1 MSTIDTTTLFHFLQT
16 MWSLAWGAMRLDPAA
31 FKAVEPAGTGLLTA
45 AVVFLAGVSEAIGQS
60 VVLFANRVKP
70 RRFALSLLLNGIL
83 FIVSV
88 FILAGSIWAI
98 ARVIYHTHESFL
110 DLLRSVGLSYVP
122 LLLSFFVLLP
132 YMGTFIN
139 RALSVWSFLALLVA
153 LVVTMGLVLWQALVC
168 SIFGWALVQVLKYTL
183 GRPYVAFE
191 RWLRRITAGV
201 SLTEES
207 PDKLIETII
216 EQTIDNPKGGKS

>member
-1 MSTIDTTTLFHFLQT
+1 MYTIDTTTIFHFLQT
-16 MWSLAWGAMRLDPAA
+16 MWALAWGAMRLDPAA
-31 FKAVEPAGTGLLTA
+31 FKAVEPAGTGLLITA
-45 AVVFLAGVSEAIGQS
+45 IVFLAGVSETIGQS

-70 RRFALSLLLNGIL
+70 GRFALSLLLNGIL

-88 FILAGSIWAI
+88 FILTGSIW
-98 ARVIYHTHESFL
+98 VIGKVIFHTHEPFIE
-110 DLLRSVGLSYVP
+110 LLRGVGLSYAP
-122 LLLSFFVLLP
+122 LLFSFFVLLP

-153 LVVTMGLVLWQALVC
+153 LNVMMGLVLWQALIC

-183 GRPYVAFE
+183 GRPFVAIE

-201 SLTEES
+201 NLTEDS
-207 PDKLIETII
+207 PDKFIETII
-216 EQTIDNPKGGKS
+216 EQTINNPKGGKS